1 LSSEWLTT
9 VFVKPAM
16 QCGNVDVGFVGHK
29 KGSIRSRTAT
39 SSFQNPFLPMQKNL
53 IVFEHFVVR
62 DVLEPS
68 RS

>member
-1 LSSEWLTT
+1 
-9 VFVKPAM
+9 M

-29 KGSIRSRTAT
+29 KSSIRSGTAT